1 MQGVHSEHANDS
13 ILILMILKKKK
24 KKLPEKAT
32 AVCLGLYSPAFNL
45 TEEYWSIFWYKLPQK

>member
-24 KKLPEKAT
+24 KNYQKRLQ
-32 AVCLGLYSPAFNL
+32 LYVLVYIRQPL
-45 TEEYWSIFWYKLPQK
+45 T